1 MTQTGAITTRTNVS
15 LCPHNSS
22 KNAIERKQANAI
34 NFVSRRTK
42 RGNADPGG
50 EKNCACQTPLPET
63 RRESLP
69 GAPGARRPIS
79 HQNPCSLV

>member
-34 NFVSRRTK
+34 NFVSRRTNAATPTPVAK
-42 RGNADPGG
+42 RIPHV
-50 EKNCACQTPLPET
+50 
-63 RRESLP
+63 
-69 GAPGARRPIS
+69 RPRS
-79 HQNPCSLV
+79 PRQD